1 MKENN
6 FLKNKSLLITG
17 GTGSFGKAF
26 LETILH
32 KYKGI
37 KKIIIFSRDEL
48 KQSELEQMYPI
59 HKYKNL
65 RFFLGD
71 VRDKD
76 RVFRALNDVDIVVHA
91 AALKQV
97 PKAEYDPFE
106 YIKTNIIGAQN
117 LVEGCLEKKVS
128 NVIALSTDKAVS
140 PINLYGAT
148 KLCSDKLFLSAN
160 NIVGNKKIKFSVV
173 RYGNVN
179 GSRGSVIPAFL
190 SQKKNGYLNITD
202 KKMTRFSMELKDSVS
217 MVLWSIQKNL
227 GGEVFIPKLPSYK
240 ILDLA
245 KAIDENI
252 KIKISGIRAGE
263 KISEELITPAES
275 MNCYDLGKYYVL
287 LGGENDKVKNF
298 YKKKYSKVS
307 KNFSYTSSNNNNFLN
322 VKQLKQVINNFIN
335 NY

>member
-32 KYKGI
+32 KYKEV

-59 HKYKNL
+59 NKYKNL

-76 RVFRALNDVDIVVHA
+76 RLFRALNDVDIVVHA

-160 NIVGNKKIKFSVV
+160 NIAGKKNIKFSVV

-190 SQKKNGYLNITD
+190 SQKKNGYLKVTD
-202 KKMTRFSMELKDSVS
+202 KKMTRFSMELKDSVK

-245 KAIDENI
+245 RAIDEKI

-263 KISEELITPAES
+263 KISEELITSSES
-275 MNCYDLGKYYVL
+275 MNCYDIGKYYVL
-287 LGGENDKVKNF
+287 LGSENKKIRSF
-298 YKKKYSKVS
+298 YKNKYLKVS
-307 KNFSYTSSNNNNFLN
+307 KNFSYTSSNNKNFLN
-322 VKQLKQVINNFIN
+322 VKQLKQIINNFIN
-335 NY
+335 ND